1 MNEDSFVVKPIGTV
15 QSELTDL
22 AQAPKQGDEGG
33 REAWL
38 IFAPEVRDGLTGI
51 CVGDRLIVLTWLHLA
66 QRDVLRVHPRGDQAN
81 PLQGVFTTRSPNR
94 PNPIGL
100 HQVEVLAIEE
110 QRLKVAPLEAVDGTP
125 IIDIKPV
132 LAAINRR

>member
-22 AQAPKQGDEGG
+22 AHAPKQGDEGG
-33 REAWL
+33 REVWL
-38 IFAPEVRDGLTGI
+38 IFVPEVCDGLSGI

-66 QRDVLRVHPRGDQAN
+66 QRDVLMVHPRGDQAN
-81 PLQGVFTTRSPNR
+81 PLRGVFTTRSPNR